1 MLVMIYGNQ
10 SIRLYTDVVHHGR
23 RTDARVYVG
32 LVSSVLTLY
41 VLCV

>member
-10 SIRLYTDVVHHGR
+10 SIRLYTYGR